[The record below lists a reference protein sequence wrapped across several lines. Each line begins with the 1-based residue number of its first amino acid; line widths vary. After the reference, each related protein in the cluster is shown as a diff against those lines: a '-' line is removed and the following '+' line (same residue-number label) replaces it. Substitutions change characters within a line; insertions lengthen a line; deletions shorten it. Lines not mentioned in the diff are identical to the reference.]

1 MGKEFFRRT
10 LLMIGS
16 AGTRSSSHKGERSMG
31 QRGAWCNAWWMHS
44 KQNVCVQVI
53 VVVGSVK
60 GVLIS
65 REFSVFHFREQGTTY

>member
-65 REFSVFHFREQGTTY
+65 RERERVQCISF